1 MAVGCGFRA
10 QWELDDGT
18 LSIASETGMAAW
30 VRYRA
35 TQAGEAACDTVRTV
49 IIGDGVAAIP
59 PEAFAACCNL
69 ESVTMADSVAE
80 IGERAFYQDE
90 ALAFVT
96 WPAGLQSIGE
106 SAFQETG
113 LEEVVLPEA
122 VEEIGLWAF
131 DGMASLKRVVLPD
144 SLTSVNYAFSRC
156 PALESVWLGN
166 GLTCL
171 GDCEFSDCTGLKEL
185 YLPENVVAL
194 GEHPLLES
202 GVERLVVGGSLQA
215 VDRLVI
221 TRTNYPSLQQLVFC
235 RGRRPWRRTA
245 TAAFVGP
252 WTKRRPRKSRSSIW
266 RVRRLSGR
274 DGRHVPQCAS
284 NRWMICR
291 RFHRAGRR
299 EMEAG
304 AARGC
309 LRPAAR
315 ERAGIVQLD
324 QRPAE
329 GQG

>member
-1 MAVGCGFRA
+1 MMKKIIRNSLLIVLVAGSMAVGCGFGA

-18 LSIASETGMAAW
+18 LSIASEAGMAAW
-30 VRYRA
+30 MKYRA

-80 IGERAFYQDE
+80 IGERAFYRDA

-171 GDCEFSDCTGLKEL
+171 GDYEFSDCTGLKEL

-221 TRTNYPSLQQLVFC
+221 TRANYPSLQQLVFLQGPPPVEADGNGGFC
-235 RGRRPWRRTA
+235 WAMDEA
-245 TAAFVGP
+245 TAEEITVFYLESQASLWAGWSACPAVCIESLDDLP
-252 WTKRRPRKSRSSIW
+252 P
-266 RVRRLSGR
+266 LS
-274 DGRHVPQCAS
+274 
-284 NRWMICR
+284 
-291 RFHRAGRR
+291 
-299 EMEAG
+299 
-304 AARGC
+304 
-309 LRPAAR
+309 
-315 ERAGIVQLD
+315 
-324 QRPAE
+324 
-329 GQG
+329 

>member
-1 MAVGCGFRA
+1 MMKKIIRNSLLIVLVAGSMAVGCGFRA

-18 LSIASETGMAAW
+18 LSIASEAGMAAW

-80 IGERAFYQDE
+80 IGERAFYRDA

-96 WPAGLQSIGE
+96 WPAGLRRIGE

-131 DGMASLKRVVLPD
+131 DGMARLRRVVLPD
-144 SLTSVNYAFSRC
+144 SLTSVDYAFSRC
-156 PALESVWLGN
+156 PALQSVSLGG
-166 GLTCL
+166 GLSRL
-171 GDCEFSDCTGLKEL
+171 GDYEFSDCTGLKEL

-194 GEHPLLES
+194 GEHLLLES
-202 GVERLVVGGSLQA
+202 GVERLVVGGSLQS

-221 TRTNYPSLQQLVFC
+221 TRTNYPSLQQLVFLQ
-235 RGRRPWRRTA
+235 
-245 TAAFVGP
+245 GP
-252 WTKRRPRKSRSSIW
+252 PPVEADGNGGFCWAMDEAEAEEIAVFYLESQAPLWAGWSACPAVCIESLDDLPP
-266 RVRRLSGR
+266 LS
-274 DGRHVPQCAS
+274 
-284 NRWMICR
+284 
-291 RFHRAGRR
+291 
-299 EMEAG
+299 
-304 AARGC
+304 
-309 LRPAAR
+309 
-315 ERAGIVQLD
+315 
-324 QRPAE
+324 
-329 GQG
+329 